1 LIHRLLDYIGREH
14 KNLEPE
20 EEFILLQGFLGVI
33 AILPFALWRLVT
45 GDHDQGFV
53 DLSIVTAMV
62 IVGFY
67 VLSTGRYRLSG
78 LIFTLT
84 YALGMVLSVHVKGT
98 ELLFWAYPVTLA
110 CFFTVR
116 VLEATTISFCC
127 LGLVLWIIRDQQPLE
142 ISARFAVTYL
152 LVALFAFIFARRVNR
167 DRLRL
172 SEEATQDALTGAG
185 NRRALDD
192 EIEAVVVQHKK
203 LPHDVTLLLFD
214 IDFFKTINDSFG
226 HDVGDSFLRRFVQFL
241 AMQIPPSARLYRLG
255 GEEFILINHS
265 SLDEARIL
273 GERIR
278 GSLEKTRLIPE
289 LSVTVSI
296 GIASLHEGEV
306 GRDWIR
312 RADNALYRAKHEGRN
327 RICIEE

>member
-20 EEFILLQGFLGVI
+20 EEFILLQGFLGVV
-33 AILPFALWRLVT
+33 AILPFALWRIFT

-53 DLSIVTAMV
+53 DLFIVSSMV

-78 LIFTLT
+78 FIFTLT

-116 VLEATTISFCC
+116 VLEAGAISLFC
-127 LGLVLWIIRDQQPLE
+127 LILVLWIIKDQQPLE
-142 ISARFAVTYL
+142 VSVRFAVTYL

-167 DRLRL
+167 DRVRL
-172 SEEATQDALTGAG
+172 SEEATQDPLTGAG

-192 EIEAVVVQHKK
+192 EIEAVVQQQRKMPTEVAI
-203 LPHDVTLLLFD
+203 LLFD

-226 HDVGDSFLRRFVQFL
+226 HDVGDNFLKRFVQFL
-241 AMQIPPSARLYRLG
+241 TMQIPPTARLYRLG
-255 GEEFILINHS
+255 GEEFVLIHHT

-296 GIASLHEGEV
+296 GIAALHEGEV

-327 RICIEE
+327 RTCIEQ